1 MVGME
6 TFHLIVIL
14 LAGLITSWWM
24 IGVSDALLN
33 GEGFNK
39 FFAGE
44 WMQLFKFLLI
54 LGFIGRI
61 WWVSLDDT
69 KNVVNFVFQQFNCE
83 PIEFGG
89 EEDEFSDNY

>member
-1 MVGME
+1 ME

-39 FFAGE
+39 FFSGE
-44 WMQLFKFLLI
+44 WMQLFKFLFNIGIYRKNLV
-54 LGFIGRI
+54 GFSRRHKEC
-61 WWVSLDDT
+61 S
-69 KNVVNFVFQQFNCE
+69 
-83 PIEFGG
+83 
-89 EEDEFSDNY
+89 

>member
-24 IGVSDALLN
+24 IDVSDALLN

-39 FFAGE
+39 FFSGE

-61 WWVSLDDT
+61 WWVSLEDT
-69 KNVVNFVFQQFNCE
+69 KNVVNYVFQQFNCE

-89 EEDEFSDNY
+89 EEDEFNE